1 MYRKHINMQNVLGT
15 KGQLANTICQLF
27 QVLWS
32 EQYQFVSPVSFRVRG
47 SACQVSSQRS
57 RLTSRFAL
65 QDAICHFAPQFRGT
79 EQHDSQEFLAFL
91 LDGLHEDLNMVKVKP
106 KPVEFTPEREEAL
119 ETLPTNVASEKEW
132 DIYLMRDNSLI
143 VQWFQGQYRSRL
155 QCLTCGKVR
164 EFAQAHNDEFW
175 S

>member
-1 MYRKHINMQNVLGT
+1 MSSGGTYRKHINVNNVLGT

-32 EQYQFVSPVSFRVRG
+32 ESYQFVSPVSFRVCYHLRAA
-47 SACQVSSQRS
+47 SVQRTNLEGF
-57 RLTSRFAL
+57 R

-106 KPVEFTPEREEAL
+106 KPIEFTPEREEAL
-119 ETLPTNVASEKEW
+119 ETLPTKVASEKEW

-164 EFAQAHNDEFW
+164 EAF
-175 S
+175 